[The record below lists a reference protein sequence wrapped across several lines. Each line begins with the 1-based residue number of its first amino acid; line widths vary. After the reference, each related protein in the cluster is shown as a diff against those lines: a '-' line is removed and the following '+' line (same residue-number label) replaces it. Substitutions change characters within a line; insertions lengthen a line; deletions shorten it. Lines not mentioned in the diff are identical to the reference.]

1 MKTTDL
7 INALIFALADK
18 EITKQLD
25 AVLSRSNVSL
35 TGFKIERLLEL
46 YNSGSLKGQQASVYT
61 DMMQA
66 PSPYINVA
74 ETAIEQH
81 SGFIAELYADMMPL
95 ELLQCVI
102 GVIEDDLKNCVD
114 EYKEGLG
121 Q

>member
-25 AVLSRSNVSL
+25 AALSRSNVSL
-35 TGFKIERLLEL
+35 TGFKIEKLLEL
-46 YNSGSLKGQQASVYT
+46 YNSSSLKGQQHTIYT

-66 PSPYINVA
+66 PSQFDKVA
-74 ETAIEQH
+74 ETAIVQH
-81 SGFIAELYADMMPL
+81 ANRIVEAYSAGMPL
-95 ELLQCVI
+95 DILLSVTTPIENDLALHI
-102 GVIEDDLKNCVD
+102 GGYED
-114 EYKEGLG
+114 

>member
-18 EITKQLD
+18 EIVKQLD
-25 AVLSRSNVSL
+25 AALSGSNVSL
-35 TGFKIERLLEL
+35 TGFKIEKLLEL
-46 YNSGSLKGQQASVYT
+46 YSSGSLKGQQASAYT

-74 ETAIEQH
+74 ETAIVQH
-81 SGFIAELYADMMPL
+81 SGFIAELYGEGNPL
-95 ELLQCVI
+95 ALLQGVI

-114 EYKEGLG
+114 EHKEGLG
-121 Q
+121 R